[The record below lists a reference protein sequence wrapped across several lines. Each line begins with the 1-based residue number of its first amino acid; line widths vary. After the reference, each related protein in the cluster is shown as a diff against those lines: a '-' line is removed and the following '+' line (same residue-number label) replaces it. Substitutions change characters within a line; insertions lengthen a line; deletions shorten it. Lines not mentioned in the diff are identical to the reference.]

1 MVDEKGEWD
10 WSRLQGLLPV
20 NVLERLAACPTPK
33 AHYGAD
39 VLGWRWD
46 DNRRFTVNSTY
57 VYLVGGGAHHC
68 HHKWRLIWSL
78 KVPQR
83 IHVLC
88 GLRCIR
94 STYLTRSAF
103 VGILRH
109 LRNAQFVEL
118 VMRISTISFG
128 SVSTGSRMAWGV
140 HFSIWCWLLW
150 KLRCCR
156 ILDEEFLEREGI
168 FEKGCRLI
176 AECEHS
182 FGLDAPMQVTEPRHW
197 LWWVGPARGWVKLN
211 VDVAV
216 CLADGRASIGGA
228 IRDDM
233 AMGRDCGMHGSLF
246 DGPPG
251 SIAGRLEEER
261 HHWAS
266 MRPTM
271 NRIDDP
277 CG

>member
-1 MVDEKGEWD
+1 
-10 WSRLQGLLPV
+10 
-20 NVLERLAACPTPK
+20 
-33 AHYGAD
+33 
-39 VLGWRWD
+39 
-46 DNRRFTVNSTY
+46 
-57 VYLVGGGAHHC
+57 
-68 HHKWRLIWSL
+68 
-78 KVPQR
+78 
-83 IHVLC
+83 
-88 GLRCIR
+88 
-94 STYLTRSAF
+94 
-103 VGILRH
+103 
-109 LRNAQFVEL
+109 
-118 VMRISTISFG
+118 
-128 SVSTGSRMAWGV
+128 MAWGV

-211 VDVAV
+211 VDVACSV
-216 CLADGRASIGGA
+216 LIAELWVVFDGLHHAWALNFRRIELETDNKEVERILCCASPTLESSALVMAIHEWLQRDWIVSVNHVSRERNSVADSLV
-228 IRDDM
+228 